1 MADREIDLLPAAEQI
16 TLEDLFLLKQGGVS
30 KKLTGQKLIAFLTA
44 LADGHGG
51 IHTIEK
57 TGTEGLVDTY
67 RITLADGSTFG
78 YTVTNGEKGDKGD
91 NAYTWIKYASQEPT
105 ADSSSMGDIPD
116 KWMGIYAGPLAA
128 PPEDWAAYKWF
139 EIKGQKGDTGAPATV
154 VSSSVTY
161 QIGTSAAEIPTGEW
175 LPAIPETPQGA
186 FLWSRMVHQFNTGEP
201 VTVYSVSRMGLDGL
215 GTLRT
220 VNGIEPDE
228 NGNINLTAANVG
240 ALAKT
245 GDSFQGLMNA
255 NGHRLTGLPS
265 PTDDTDAVPYSLVK
279 DLETLAWSNVAYT
292 SEFAG
297 QTISLQRQNV
307 SYMVFAFFAGT
318 TDQTLI
324 VTGELPVP
332 ASGST
337 VDAMVYHPVTMT
349 GNYTVMA
356 HRKVRATGYS
366 NAVRIVFD
374 AAYVGAAQD
383 NSYLIPMDIT
393 YVRKVT

>member
-16 TLEDLFLLKQGGVS
+16 TLEDLFLLKQGGVA
-30 KKLTGQKLIAFLTA
+30 KKLTGQTMIAFLTA

-67 RITLADGSTFG
+67 RITLADGSPFG
-78 YTVTNGEKGDKGD
+78 YSITNGEKGDKGD

-337 VDAMVYHPVTMT
+337 VDVMVYHPVTMT

-356 HRKVRATGYS
+356 HRKVRAAGYS